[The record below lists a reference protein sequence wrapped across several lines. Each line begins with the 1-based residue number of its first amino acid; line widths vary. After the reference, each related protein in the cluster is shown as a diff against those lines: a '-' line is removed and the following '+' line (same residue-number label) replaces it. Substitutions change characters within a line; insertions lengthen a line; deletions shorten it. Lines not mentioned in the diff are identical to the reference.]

1 MNMKAKVKYLT
12 IGFLLTMGMVLS
24 CTESANDDF
33 TTTTLIK
40 LTGIAMIAVVPGLA
54 KKFNLFNN

>member
-1 MNMKAKVKYLT
+1 MKAKVKYFT
-12 IGFLLTMGMVLS
+12 IGFLLTIGMVLS
-24 CTESANDDF
+24 CAESADDNF
-33 TTTTLIK
+33 EKTMLIK